1 MLQDC
6 GTSFH
11 GLTLVQGIE
20 VMVETELR
28 RSHIHGLLVG
38 GDHVLQSLILT
49 GSLALESLAAGT
61 AAKHA
66 SSRRDS
72 ALLAVG
78 CAGRWQGYVCMQDK
92 LVLPHVHTRR
102 AHWVVSRS

>member
-1 MLQDC
+1 
-6 GTSFH
+6 
-11 GLTLVQGIE
+11 
-20 VMVETELR
+20 MVETELR
-28 RSHIHGLLVG
+28 CSHSMVSSPG
-38 GDHVLQSLILT
+38 GGRVLQSLILT
-49 GSLALESLAAGT
+49 GSLALESSAAGT

-78 CAGRWQGYVCMQDK
+78 CAGRWQGYVCVQDK
-92 LVLPHVHTRR
+92 LVLPRVHTRR

>member
-1 MLQDC
+1 
-6 GTSFH
+6 
-11 GLTLVQGIE
+11 
-20 VMVETELR
+20 
-28 RSHIHGLLVG
+28 
-38 GDHVLQSLILT
+38 VLQSLILT
-49 GSLALESLAAGT
+49 GSLALESSAAGT

-78 CAGRWQGYVCMQDK
+78 CAGRWQGYVCVQDK
-92 LVLPHVHTRR
+92 LVLPRVHTRR